1 MIETLHALRKK
12 LVIGFVGGSDL
23 KKIREQLQ
31 TGTEDCTRC
40 SISSDFHISTNLYC
54 GLSVVHDFDYGFAEN
69 GLTAYKLGKELPS
82 QSFIGFLGEDRYK
95 LLVNFALHYIAD
107 MDIPIKR
114 CTTTSFDFI
123 NS

>member
-1 MIETLHALRKK
+1 MLYFFVRSALT
-12 LVIGFVGGSDL
+12 SA
-23 KKIREQLQ
+23 
-31 TGTEDCTRC
+31 TR
-40 SISSDFHISTNLYC
+40 
-54 GLSVVHDFDYGFAEN
+54 LSVIHEFDYGFAEN

-114 CTTTSFDFI
+114 CMIISIDFV
-123 NS
+123 NF

>member
-1 MIETLHALRKK
+1 MIETLRALRKK

-31 TGTEDCTRC
+31 IGTEDCTDAL
-40 SISSDFHISTNLYC
+40 SLQISRLALTSTA
-54 GLSVVHDFDYGFAEN
+54 GLSVVHDFDYSFAEN

-114 CTTTSFDFI
+114 CTMTSFDFI
-123 NS
+123 NL

>member
-1 MIETLHALRKK
+1 MIETLRALRKK
-12 LVIGFVGGSDL
+12 LIIGFVGGSDL

-31 TGTEDCTRC
+31 TGTEDCMDALFLRQVPANPTV
-40 SISSDFHISTNLYC
+40 
-54 GLSVVHDFDYGFAEN
+54 GLSVLHDFDYGFAEN

-95 LLVNFALHYIAD
+95 SLVNFALHYIAD

-114 CTTTSFDFI
+114 CTTISFDFV
-123 NS
+123 NF